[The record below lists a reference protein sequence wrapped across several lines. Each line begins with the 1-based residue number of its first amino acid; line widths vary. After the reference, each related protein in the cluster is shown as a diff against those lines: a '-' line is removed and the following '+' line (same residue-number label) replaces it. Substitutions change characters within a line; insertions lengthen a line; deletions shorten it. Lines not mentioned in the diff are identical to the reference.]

1 MVTFV
6 HFSLS
11 ASEEKALASERRKG
25 ERTQGGEMKGEMRV
39 TVC

>member
-11 ASEEKALASERRKG
+11 ASEEKALASERKG